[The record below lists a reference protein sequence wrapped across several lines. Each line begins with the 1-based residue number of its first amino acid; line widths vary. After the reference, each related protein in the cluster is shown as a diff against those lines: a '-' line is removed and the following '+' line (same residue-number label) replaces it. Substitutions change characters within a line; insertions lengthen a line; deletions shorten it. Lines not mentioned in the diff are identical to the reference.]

1 MSHMTTKASP
11 RPAKGSARKLQQ
23 ARRRLADTR
32 ERAAKDAAKARDGYL
47 CRRCGYPGAVRV
59 EAAHIRSAGMG
70 GDPTGLR
77 SWKAS
82 DYITLCHSCH
92 QGPRSVH
99 SGHVVMVVGPKGGDG
114 PVQFVDQVPGG
125 WPDEYY
131 SERKQQ
137 YVRVTK

>member
-1 MSHMTTKASP
+1 MPAHMLPKPP
-11 RPAKGSARKLQQ
+11 RGSARKLQQ

-32 ERAAKDAAKARDGYL
+32 ERAAKDAAKARDCRC
-47 CRRCGYPGAVRV
+47 CRRCGRWCLGQSA

-82 DYITLCHSCH
+82 DYVTLCRSCH
-92 QGPRSVH
+92 QGPHSVH
-99 SGHVVMVVGPKGGDG
+99 SGHVRIEAGPQGGDG
-114 PVQFVDQVPGG
+114 PVRFVDQTPGG

-137 YVRVTK
+137 YVRVRE